1 MWVRA
6 LTAREERRE
15 EVVNGAQQHCTD
27 ETGGLKSCAG
37 DHVTSHDARSNPRTG
52 LICNA
57 KNNALTWTDFY
68 NTLFILSS
76 AIY

>member
-37 DHVTSHDARSNPRTG
+37 DVTSHDARSNPRTG